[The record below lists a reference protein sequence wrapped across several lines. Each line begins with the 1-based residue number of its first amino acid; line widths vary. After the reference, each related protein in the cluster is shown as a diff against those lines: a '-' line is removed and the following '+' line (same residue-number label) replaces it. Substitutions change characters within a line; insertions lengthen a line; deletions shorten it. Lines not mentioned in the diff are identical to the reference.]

1 MLHTS
6 ILDCDQLFIPEF
18 LEVKKYCVEK
28 FDQLYG
34 TDNEDT
40 GQELS
45 QAFVPGQ
52 FG

>member
-28 FDQLYG
+28 FNQLYG
-34 TDNEDT
+34 ANEDES

-45 QAFVPGQ
+45 NMMVAK
-52 FG
+52 